1 LTDTPDTAALVR
13 QLADGDDRVRQ
24 AAALE
29 LYRLGA
35 DRAQAAVRAWAGDK
49 ELARLIAGPPTVGIA
64 VTPQHFAAIH
74 AAWAGTEGP
83 PRLAQVPADQDAREF
98 ELHIEFDGATALLDI
113 LTPRDPSDPNSQGSQ
128 GAIARFLA
136 KQGEGVQQVEF
147 PCKDV
152 TRAAELIRE
161 RFGVPPAYPET
172 REGAEGTRVN
182 FFLVALPDGTRVLIE
197 LFERAAR
204 SSD

>member
-1 LTDTPDTAALVR
+1 VG
-13 QLADGDDRVRQ
+13 QLADGDDRARQ

-29 LYRLGA
+29 LYRQGA
-35 DRAQAAVRAWAGDK
+35 DRAQAAVRGWAADP
-49 ELARLIAGPPTVGIA
+49 ELARLISGPPIVGIA
-64 VTPQHFAAIH
+64 VRPQHFAAIR
-74 AAWAGTEGP
+74 AAWTGAEGP
-83 PRLAQVPADQDAREF
+83 PRLAEVPADQDAREF

-113 LTPRDPSDPNSQGSQ
+113 LTPRDPGDPHSQGEQ

-161 RFGVPPAYPET
+161 RFGVQPAYAET
-172 REGAEGTRVN
+172 RDGADGTRVN
-182 FFLVALPDGTRVLIE
+182 FFLVALPDGSRVLIE
-197 LFERAAR
+197 LFERGAR